1 MSETRQYVQADGRAA
16 IRRKRNVLKDC
27 GPVVLM
33 AEWVEKAMRH
43 RRWPC
48 VYSVVAV
55 GPGDDMGEAGQPLA
69 VRFSLDAESGDEQAF
84 RAMLAASVWAVVS
97 KCRKMRV
104 EHVEFDGETLRL
116 LGGYWVNDRGEV
128 RPGPRPA
135 PF

>member
-1 MSETRQYVQADGRAA
+1 MSERPQYVQKDGRAA
-16 IRRKRNVLKDC
+16 IRRKRNVLKDA

-48 VYSVVAV
+48 VYSVVICAPDYDEG
-55 GPGDDMGEAGQPLA
+55 GPGDPVS
-69 VRFSLDAESGDEQAF
+69 VRFALDAESGDVDAF
-84 RAMLAASVWAVVS
+84 GAMLSASVWAVVA

-104 EHVEFDGETLRL
+104 EDVDFDGETLRL
-116 LGGYWVNDRGEV
+116 RGGYWVNDRGEV